1 MNFLKVHKTQLPIFI
16 LALFFFA
23 IVCVSEYYSN
33 KTVCYTGESNTAS
46 VNFCRYQN
54 YDEFL
59 NNKSNDIIIFDD
71 IAEMKQEKR
80 NNPKLTFISGNL
92 KIENG
97 IYDINCDSDKKLKF
111 LNNGKEVSSVTFM
124 MPQDS
129 ERQISETEIPF
140 YFYDYNNSNINRVDV
155 TVDNKIVSALKMKAN
170 YI

>member
-46 VNFCRYQN
+46 VDFCRYQN

-59 NNKSNDIIIFDD
+59 NNKSNDIIIYDD
-71 IAEMKQEKR
+71 ISEIKQEKR
-80 NNPKLTFISGNL
+80 NNPKLTFVSGNL

-97 IYDINCDSDKKLKF
+97 IINRINDKKLKF
-111 LNNGKEVSSVTFM
+111 INNGKEVSSVTLM

-129 ERQISETEIPF
+129 ESQKSETEIPF